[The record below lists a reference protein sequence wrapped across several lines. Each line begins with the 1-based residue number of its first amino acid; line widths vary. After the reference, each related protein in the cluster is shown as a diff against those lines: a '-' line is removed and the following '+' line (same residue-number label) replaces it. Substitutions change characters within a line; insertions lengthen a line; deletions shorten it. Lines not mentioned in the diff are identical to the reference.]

1 MAGNHPLNQSDG
13 LIIPDADERTLVLD
27 PSQSFAVSAP
37 AGSGKTELLTQ
48 RVLKLLAHVQEPEE
62 ILAITFTRKA
72 AREMQDRIIQAL
84 LMARTEPAPDQPHRK
99 RTWMLARAA
108 LKQNDKSSWS
118 LLENSH
124 RLAVKTI
131 DSLGMQLAQRLPL
144 LTGLGTNAI
153 IDEQPEKLYQL
164 AIRRLLERL
173 EFDPGISHD
182 LQVLLRHLDNNTER
196 VEALLT
202 KILSNREQWLRH
214 VVGSQGA
221 LSGFK
226 AYLESCLDTLV
237 TETLGKT
244 RAQCQ
249 PYSLELLE
257 CLKVAATNL
266 KKTAPNSALVRCAD
280 LSELPGTKADDLNL
294 WLGVVELLTTKSG
307 AWRARLTKAEGFPP
321 APTSAEKTVYQQ
333 AKKNCQDLIE
343 RLRDHPYLLDSLAEC
358 RALPSPFYN
367 DEQWRLLGA
376 LTRLLPNLVAELLV
390 IFSEHGSVDYPQ
402 ITMSADAALGSEDAP
417 SDIALLMDHK
427 ISHILIDEFQD
438 TSSSQFS
445 LLERLTD
452 GWQAGD
458 GRSLFIVGDGMQSCY
473 GFRDA
478 NVGLFLAARKQGIGN
493 AQLLPV
499 DLKVNFRS
507 EAGVVNWVNQTF
519 ENAFPQDDDISR
531 GAVSYNPSIAH
542 SSRPDNQNAVKVIAC
557 IEDQQRLTEAR
568 QVAELVKSVQAENH
582 QDSIA
587 ILVRNRNH
595 LREIIPAL
603 QALGIQWLAVDIDP
617 LIKRPVISDLLAL
630 TRALLNLADRT
641 AWLAILRA
649 PWCGLSL
656 GDLHRL
662 VGNNRIAG
670 QSNQRTVW
678 QTLLDTG
685 NTIKLSDAGQL
696 SLKRLLSVLAP
707 ALKQKH
713 RKPLRQWLEGIW
725 LTLGG
730 PACGT
735 AEELIHA
742 NSYFDLLE
750 AHDCGGTL
758 RNVPAFIEIV
768 EGLYAK
774 PAVNPAI
781 NVQIMTIHKAKGL
794 EFDHV
799 IIPGLDRTGRSDSHA
814 LLLWHERL
822 SNQGIPQLL
831 IGPITA
837 KGADEDILYKYLK
850 GEHAI
855 KQNLENTRLLYVAAT
870 RAIKRLY
877 LFACVRK
884 DPETNKLVAP
894 SKNSLVFSIW
904 EAVKDQVEL
913 IDPAPEPASTA
924 STVSSQI
931 TRLKANWQCPE
942 LPHSSLLSQ
951 FRGHEYPDANV
962 EEMLQPWPSQKDF
975 NQQLK
980 RIYVDM
986 LSLYQQQG
994 GSKVLPVPAM
1004 CLADCGDDQTTGSMI
1019 RQIDLL
1025 VKNTL
1030 ADKHGRWL
1038 LGLDTKNE
1046 TELSARHF
1054 NSKINTHDNGQTR
1067 LIDIPLTFVCND
1079 NIWLIDFDFDCQSRG
1094 QFEQQES
1101 DIMAGHQAKLHSW
1114 IKAHKSL
1121 ADKPVKAAVYFPLL
1135 KHLKYYV
1142 S

>member
-1 MAGNHPLNQSDG
+1 MTENHDSDLHG
-13 LIIPDADERTLVLD
+13 SEIPDAHERALVLD
-27 PSQSFAVSAP
+27 PRQSFAVSAP

-84 LMARTEPAPDQPHRK
+84 GSARNESAPEQQHRQV
-99 RTWMLARAA
+99 TWSLARAA
-108 LKQNDKSSWS
+108 LKQNDKHSWS
-118 LLENSH
+118 LLENTH
-124 RLAVKTI
+124 RLGIKTI

-144 LTGLGTNAI
+144 LTGLGTNAVI
-153 IDEQPEKLYQL
+153 AEQPEKLYQL

-173 EFDPGISHD
+173 ESDQKISHD
-182 LQVLLRHLDNNTER
+182 LQLLLRHLDNNTER

-202 KILSNREQWLRH
+202 NIIANRDQWLRH
-214 VVGSQGA
+214 IIGSQEA

-226 AYLESCLDTLV
+226 DYLESCLDTLV

-244 RAQCQ
+244 REQCQ
-249 PYSLELLE
+249 PYSHDLLE
-257 CLKVAATNL
+257 CLDFAAAHL
-266 KKTAPNSALVRCAD
+266 KKAAPDSPLAQCAGLSA
-280 LSELPGTKADDLNL
+280 LPGTKADELNL
-294 WLGVVELLTTKSG
+294 WLGVVELLTTKAG
-307 AWRARLTKAEGFPP
+307 TWRARLTKSEGFPP
-321 APTSAEKTVYQQ
+321 APTSAEKAVYQQ
-333 AKKNCQDLIE
+333 AKNNCQDLIV
-343 RLRDHPYLLDSLAEC
+343 RLSGHPYLLDLLAEC
-358 RALPSPFYN
+358 RALPSPFYS

-390 IFSEHGSVDYPQ
+390 IFSEHGRVDYPQ

-445 LLERLTD
+445 LLERLTE
-452 GWQAGD
+452 GWQVGD

-478 NVGLFLAARKQGIGN
+478 NVGLFLAAREQGIGN
-493 AQLLPV
+493 AQLVPV

-507 EAGVVNWVNQTF
+507 EAGIVNWVNQTF
-519 ENAFPQDDDISR
+519 KHAFPRENDISR

-542 SSRPDNQNAVKVIAC
+542 ASRQDNPNAVKVIAC
-557 IEDQQRLTEAR
+557 LDDQQRLSEAQ
-568 QVAELVKSVQAENH
+568 QVAELVKSVQAESP

-603 QALGIQWLAVDIDP
+603 QGRGIQWLAVDIDP
-617 LIKRPVISDLLAL
+617 LIKRPLISDLLAL

-662 VGNNRIAG
+662 VGNNRIVG

-678 QTLLDTG
+678 KSLMAIEHST
-685 NTIKLSDAGQL
+685 KLSETGQL

-707 ALKQKH
+707 ALKQKQ
-713 RKPLRQWLEGIW
+713 RKPLRQWLEGVW
-725 LTLGG
+725 LALGG
-730 PACGT
+730 PACT
-735 AEELIHA
+735 AAEEFIHA

-758 RNVPAFIEIV
+758 RDIPAFTEAV
-768 EGLYAK
+768 ERLYAK
-774 PAVNPAI
+774 PALNPNI

-814 LLLWHERL
+814 LLLWYERL
-822 SNQGIPQLL
+822 SYQGVPQLL

-837 KGADEDILYKYLK
+837 KGANEDALYKYLK
-850 GEHAI
+850 GEHAL

-877 LFACVRK
+877 LLACIRTDSK
-884 DPETNKLVAP
+884 TNELVSP
-894 SKNSLVFSIW
+894 SKNSLAFSIW

-931 TRLKANWQCPE
+931 TRLTADWQCPE
-942 LPHSSLLSQ
+942 LSPGNLLSQ
-951 FRGHEYPDANV
+951 FRGHEYPDV
-962 EEMLQPWPSQKDF
+962 DVDEILQPEPSQKDF

-980 RIYVDM
+980 RIYVGM
-986 LSLYQQQG
+986 LSLYHQQG
-994 GSKVLPVPAM
+994 VSKILPVPAM
-1004 CLADCGDDQTTGSMI
+1004 WLADCGDAETTGNMNQ
-1019 RQIDLL
+1019 QIDFL
-1025 VKNTL
+1025 VQNTM
-1030 ADKHGRWL
+1030 ADEHGRWL
-1038 LGLDTKNE
+1038 LGLNTKNE
-1046 TELSARHF
+1046 TDFSTPQF
-1054 NSKINTHDNGQTR
+1054 NSKINTQNDGQIRTHN
-1067 LIDIPLTFVCND
+1067 IPLTVECD
-1079 NIWLIDFDFDCQSRG
+1079 DSLWLIDFDLDYRNTV
-1094 QFEQQES
+1094 QFEQQGS
-1101 DIMAGHQAKLHSW
+1101 AIMAGHQARLHLW
-1114 IKAHKSL
+1114 IKAHKVL
-1121 ADKPVKAAVYFPLL
+1121 TDKPVKAAVYFPRF
-1135 KHLKYYV
+1135 KHLENCV